1 MTSILFLALVLLQ
14 PSFSVNGSDE
24 VPFNEALFAEHTTY
38 FEIVD
43 GTFVGAD
50 SLLFALEQAH
60 FVALGELHN
69 RVQLGELTGSLLR
82 FLEPQ
87 GFGYFGIET
96 GPYSAR
102 KLQDLIKS
110 GRPAV
115 SGFYASYASR
125 IFDLMPVPFF
135 KGETDLDFLEAAHDL
150 GFTLWGL
157 DQEFYFSYAFL
168 LDELLRLGGEAVTS
182 EQQRLHRKLNRKI
195 KRLDRRNQVAELFGG
210 NFKRSCHLNAD
221 EDLQT
226 FLDSFALFDHPD
238 IQQIRDVF
246 YKTLEIYCMSEQG
259 KASESVRISY
269 FKENFDRNFE
279 AALESNPEPKVF
291 LKMGSWHMG
300 RHQSPLKMYD
310 IGNHVSRLAESRN
323 QSTVHISY
331 LNRYFEGR
339 DVKGRKGWDG
349 VERLVSVGDR
359 EKWAL
364 IDVRPLREQI
374 SNGTLSGTSFELE
387 TIRNYDF
394 VIIAPEDD
402 WIKKH
407 W

>member
-1 MTSILFLALVLLQ
+1 MTSILFLTLVLLH
-14 PSFSVNGSDE
+14 PSYSVTGNDE
-24 VPFNEALFAEHTTY
+24 VSITEALFAEHTTY
-38 FEIVD
+38 FDIED
-43 GTFVGAD
+43 GSFIGAD
-50 SLLFALEQAH
+50 SLLSALEQAH

-69 RVQLGELTGSLLR
+69 RVQLGELTSSLLR
-82 FLEPQ
+82 YLEPQ
-87 GFGYFGIET
+87 GFRYFGIET

-102 KLQDLIKS
+102 KLQNLIGS

-125 IFDLMPVPFF
+125 ILDLMPIPFF
-135 KGETDLDFLEAAHDL
+135 KGETDLEFLEAAHDL

-168 LDELLRLGGEAVTS
+168 IDELLHLGGEADTS
-182 EQQRLHRKLNRKI
+182 EQRHLYRKLIRKL
-195 KRLDRRNQVAELFGG
+195 KRLDRRNQVAELLGA
-210 NFKRSCHLNAD
+210 NFKRSCHLKAD
-221 EDLQT
+221 EDLQA

-238 IQQIRDVF
+238 IQQISDAF
-246 YKTLEIYCMSEQG
+246 HKTLEIYCMSEQG
-259 KASESVRISY
+259 QASESVRISY
-269 FKENFDRNFE
+269 FKENFNRNFE
-279 AALESNPEPKVF
+279 TALESNPEPKVF

-300 RHQSPLKMYD
+300 RHQSPLNMYD

-323 QSTVHISY
+323 QSSVHIRY

-339 DVKGRKGWDG
+339 DVKGRRGWDG

-364 IDVRPLREQI
+364 IDVRPLHRQI
-374 SNGTLSGTSFELE
+374 SDGMLSGTSFELE
-387 TIRNYDF
+387 TILNYDF

-402 WIKKH
+402 WVKKH